1 MKHLSAILIWALIV
15 FHAAASPNKIA
26 VGCGNSIFLMSTV
39 QISASVTSGSEA
51 AQTII
56 TLTVTADAPVSGNQ
70 TVDLDVSGF
79 DVFPSDY
86 LLSAPTITILD
97 GETEASA
104 TFTISDDMVFEGNET
119 ATISL
124 TNLSAG
130 LTLGMITS
138 VNISIIDNEFCP
150 SFTTEPDNV
159 TIINSSCD
167 MGCSPAGGEIIA
179 PTGSPCPAGS
189 TIQYFD
195 GSSWSY
201 TLPVYDQDGPAQTI
215 STRCTC
221 DEDNTYISSESVP
234 VTTAPASCTPITC
247 YLDQDGDGFGNI
259 NVSQSSCNSC
269 ATGYVSNGL
278 DCDDSNNAIGSSTIT
293 LPPHSTLFTGNVR
306 GYTFT
311 SPASI
316 RLTSL
321 YVPTNAS
328 GGNQSIAVLKFNTA
342 VPTYSTTT
350 NDFSILYLTQNN
362 VETNAILVDIEINEG
377 DIIGILGQRS
387 NVNSYGNASNSF
399 QINGI
404 TVPFTRLG
412 MQFPLI
418 TTSPKD
424 LWVEPSSP
432 NISRVFFTY
441 CDNSKI
447 KNLTTNVTYGSL
459 QDAIDAA
466 ADGDQLMLLQDIVEG
481 NINTSKSVC
490 IEANGFSLSLTG
502 TLTIP
507 NNKEFCWLENT
518 LVIEPTASIVNMGT
532 LKNNGTI
539 NYLGGSGFF
548 ANQGLFEGTGSFDG
562 TMINIG
568 TVNPGN

>member
-1 MKHLSAILIWALIV
+1 MAHFLLDGMAISLINFKGRSPLFVLLIKASSLYILCKIICSKFYLSLFLKQNHIHETFVSHSDLGFDCISRSSL
-15 FHAAASPNKIA
+15 SNKIA

-221 DEDNTYISSESVP
+221 DDNTYISSESVP
-234 VTTAPASCTPITC
+234 VTTAPASCTHN
-247 YLDQDGDGFGNI
+247 L
-259 NVSQSSCNSC
+259 
-269 ATGYVSNGL
+269 
-278 DCDDSNNAIGSSTIT
+278 
-293 LPPHSTLFTGNVR
+293 LP
-306 GYTFT
+306 
-311 SPASI
+311 
-316 RLTSL
+316 
-321 YVPTNAS
+321 
-328 GGNQSIAVLKFNTA
+328 
-342 VPTYSTTT
+342 
-350 NDFSILYLTQNN
+350 
-362 VETNAILVDIEINEG
+362 
-377 DIIGILGQRS
+377 
-387 NVNSYGNASNSF
+387 
-399 QINGI
+399 
-404 TVPFTRLG
+404 
-412 MQFPLI
+412 
-418 TTSPKD
+418 
-424 LWVEPSSP
+424 
-432 NISRVFFTY
+432 
-441 CDNSKI
+441 
-447 KNLTTNVTYGSL
+447 
-459 QDAIDAA
+459 
-466 ADGDQLMLLQDIVEG
+466 
-481 NINTSKSVC
+481 
-490 IEANGFSLSLTG
+490 
-502 TLTIP
+502 
-507 NNKEFCWLENT
+507 
-518 LVIEPTASIVNMGT
+518 
-532 LKNNGTI
+532 
-539 NYLGGSGFF
+539 
-548 ANQGLFEGTGSFDG
+548 
-562 TMINIG
+562 
-568 TVNPGN
+568 